1 MSIDAILRTVCD
13 ALRASHIPFMLT
25 GSVAG
30 AFHGAS
36 RATMDIDFVIEPT
49 REQLE
54 AFVSLIEAH
63 DLYVSR
69 DAAYQALDHRTM
81 FNVIDPASG
90 WKADLIVRKDR
101 PFSRVELERRQAT
114 DFFGLPIHVAT
125 VEDVILSKLEW
136 AKLGGSARQLEDVRT
151 LFRLRSNDID
161 TNYIERW
168 LDPLGIRTLWL
179 SIVRTE

>member
-1 MSIDAILRTVCD
+1 
-13 ALRASHIPFMLT
+13 
-25 GSVAG
+25 
-30 AFHGAS
+30 
-36 RATMDIDFVIEPT
+36 
-49 REQLE
+49 
-54 AFVSLIEAH
+54 
-63 DLYVSR
+63 
-69 DAAYQALDHRTM
+69 M